1 MIYKLL
7 FSRNALDDIRFHRK
21 SGDRVVLAKIDQ
33 LLNELLLHPS
43 TGTGQPEK
51 LKYELSGKFSRRINR
66 KHRLIYEIDE
76 LSRTVTV
83 LSAKAHY
90 SD

>member
-1 MIYKLL
+1 MTYNILCSK
-7 FSRNALDDIRFHRK
+7 NALDDIQSHRK
-21 SGDRVVLAKIDQ
+21 SGDRAILMKIDQ
-33 LLNELLLHPS
+33 LLNELINHPS

-51 LKYELSGKFSRRINR
+51 LKHELSGKFSRRINR

-76 LSRTVTV
+76 VAKTVYV

-90 SD
+90 E

>member
-1 MIYKLL
+1 MTYNLL
-7 FSRNALDDIRFHRK
+7 FSKNALDDIQSHRK
-21 SGDRVVLAKIDQ
+21 SGDRAILMKIEQ
-33 LLNELLLHPS
+33 LLNELINHPS

-51 LKYELSGKFSRRINR
+51 LKHELSGKFSRRINR

-76 LSRTVTV
+76 VAKTVYV

-90 SD
+90 E

>member
-1 MIYKLL
+1 MTYKLL
-7 FSRNALDDIRFHRK
+7 FSKIALDDIQSHRK
-21 SGDRVVLAKIDQ
+21 SGDRAILMKIDQ
-33 LLNELLLHPS
+33 LLNELINHPS

-51 LKYELSGKFSRRINR
+51 LKHELSGKFSRRINR

-76 LSRTVTV
+76 VAKTVYV

-90 SD
+90 E

>member
-7 FSRNALDDIRFHRK
+7 FSKNALDDIRFHRK
-21 SGDRVVLAKIDQ
+21 SGDRAVLTKMDQ

-43 TGTGQPEK
+43 SGTGQTEK
-51 LKYELSGKFSRRINR
+51 LKHELSGKFSRRINR
-66 KHRLIYEIDE
+66 KHRLIYQIDE
-76 LSRTVTV
+76 LSRTVIV

-90 SD
+90 ED